1 MFLLR
6 QKRSKD
12 ERHPSK
18 IKKSLQIVYLYYLKN
33 LIYCE
38 HNPIGFQMVVY
49 LFLQHIFL
57 K

>member
-1 MFLLR
+1 MSLLR